1 MDALLA
7 AGIGLWIMLPAMIP
21 NSAAVLTG
29 GGTPVDF
36 GRSWRGSRILGD
48 GKTWKGFLGG
58 AAFGVLAGMVQ
69 LLVAQIYPAEI
80 WWPSAPL
87 NYGFGPMPAAIGVV
101 VALAV
106 GALLGD
112 MAGAFI
118 KRRMGYARGEK
129 VALLDMYDFVLGA
142 LLLTLV
148 LFPDWFLHAFVY
160 DLGLVSLVTVMI
172 AVPLIHR
179 VFNIIGYKAGLK
191 KEPW

>member
-21 NSAAVLTG
+21 NSAAVLFG
-29 GGTPVDF
+29 GGTPIDF
-36 GRSWRGSRILGD
+36 GKSWKGNRILGD
-48 GKTWKGFLGG
+48 GKTWTGFLGG
-58 AAFGVLAGMVQ
+58 AALGTLVGMIQ
-69 LLVAQIYPAEI
+69 LLIAQIWPAEI
-80 WWPSAPL
+80 WFTSAPT
-87 NYGFGPMPAAIGVV
+87 NYGFGPMPAAMGVV

-118 KRRMGYARGEK
+118 KRRLGLPRGAK

-142 LLLTLV
+142 LVLTLIF
-148 LFPDWFLHAFVY
+148 FPSWFLNAFVY
-160 DLGLVSLVTVMI
+160 DLGLVSLMTVLI

>member
-7 AGIGLWIMLPAMIP
+7 AGIGMWIMLPALIP

-36 GRSWRGSRILGD
+36 GRSWRGNRILGD
-48 GKTWKGFLGG
+48 GKTWRGFLGG
-58 AAFGVLAGMVQ
+58 AAFGTLAGMVQ
-69 LLVAQIYPAEI
+69 LLAAQIYPAEI
-80 WWPSAPL
+80 WFPSAPL
-87 NYGFGPMPAAIGVV
+87 NYGFGPMPAAMGVV

-112 MAGAFI
+112 MGGAFI
-118 KRRMGYARGEK
+118 KRRMGYARGQK
-129 VALLDMYDFVLGA
+129 AVLLDMYDFVLGA
-142 LLLTLV
+142 LFLTLV
-148 LFPDWFLHAFVY
+148 FFPDWFLHAFVY
-160 DLGLVSLVTVMI
+160 DLGLVSLITVLI